1 MHIFTWNIFA
11 SHKYI
16 SLPYLQTYFR
26 SVSFLKC
33 CQLMR
38 ISLTAANFKIIGAGE
53 HVMFD
58 DLPYKLKRGIS
69 KLSLKKKKSSKKIEH
84 IDPLLAQLSAKS
96 ASLKKGNTAD
106 QPLSKKQMQR
116 QKELGN
122 AAINLYTEV
131 IQCYQNYKT
140 MMQTAQ
146 SWEGAKLEPRYGDS
160 MDTMQ
165 EEIMMAT
172 MILTGQCSPD

>member
-1 MHIFTWNIFA
+1 MRE
-11 SHKYI
+11 
-16 SLPYLQTYFR
+16 SL
-26 SVSFLKC
+26 
-33 CQLMR
+33 
-38 ISLTAANFKIIGAGE
+38 IAAQFKITGAGE
-53 HVMFD
+53 
-58 DLPYKLKRGIS
+58 LPLFEDVTPNKKFKKGVS
-69 KLSLKKKKSSKKIEH
+69 KLTSVLRLKKKKSSKKNGNS
-84 IDPLLAQLSAKS
+84 DFLTAQVSEGS
-96 ASLKKGNTAD
+96 SLKQFGTESTLSE
-106 QPLSKKQMQR
+106 QPLSKKQIQR